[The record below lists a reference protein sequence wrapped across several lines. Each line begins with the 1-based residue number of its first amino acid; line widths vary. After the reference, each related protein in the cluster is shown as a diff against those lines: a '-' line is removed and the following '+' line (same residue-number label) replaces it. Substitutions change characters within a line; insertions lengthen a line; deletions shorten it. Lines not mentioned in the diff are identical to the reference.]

1 MENLT
6 DEVYNKAKRIVD
18 EVEQMGGMAKAV
30 ASGWPKL
37 KIEECAARR
46 QAQIDSGYG
55 TFNLFPFW
63 LAKLNRKYLNYSE
76 TIVGVNKYQPENPEQ
91 VDVLM
96 INNEEVRN
104 KQIDKINKVNSTL
117 LTKHLN

>member
-1 MENLT
+1 MMESLT

-46 QAQIDSGYG
+46 QALIDCGMGNPHEKMIFYD
-55 TFNLFPFW
+55 FL
-63 LAKLNRKYLNYSE
+63 KYSSIFLRFSR
-76 TIVGVNKYQPENPEQ
+76 IF
-91 VDVLM
+91 
-96 INNEEVRN
+96 
-104 KQIDKINKVNSTL
+104 
-117 LTKHLN
+117 

>member
-1 MENLT
+1 MMENLT

-55 TFNLFPFW
+55 TFFLLPFFFFNYNSTLNIFNFP
-63 LAKLNRKYLNYSE
+63 E

-91 VDVLM
+91 VEVLM

-104 KQIDKINKVNSTL
+104 KQIEKIKKVNYTL
-117 LTKHLN
+117 PNC